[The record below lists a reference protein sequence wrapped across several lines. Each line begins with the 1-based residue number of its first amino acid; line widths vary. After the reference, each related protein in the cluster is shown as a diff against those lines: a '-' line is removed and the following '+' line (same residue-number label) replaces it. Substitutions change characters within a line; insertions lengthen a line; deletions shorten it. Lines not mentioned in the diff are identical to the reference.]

1 MGQQEPHKTQKGE
14 ILSPAPGQEESMQ
27 QQQLGMEGL
36 GSSSGESPELVM
48 SGELKVSQRCA
59 LQ

>member
-1 MGQQEPHKTQKGE
+1 
-14 ILSPAPGQEESMQ
+14 MQ
-27 QQQLGMEGL
+27 QRQLGMEGL

-48 SGELKVSQRCA
+48 SGELQVSQRCA